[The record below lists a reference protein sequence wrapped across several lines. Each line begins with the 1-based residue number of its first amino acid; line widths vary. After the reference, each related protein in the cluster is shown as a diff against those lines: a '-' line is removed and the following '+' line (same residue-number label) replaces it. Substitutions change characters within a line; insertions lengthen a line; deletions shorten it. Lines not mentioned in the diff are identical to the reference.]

1 MWRQMLV
8 LALGLL
14 VSAAH
19 LAVAADEAGSAKP
32 ASPGESAGFQT
43 VIVHEREALLRGTP
57 PDPAKIKAWMAA
69 LTPDGSWPDINY
81 ADQNPASWPTS
92 QHLERVQALN
102 QALVD
107 PRSALHD
114 DPALQ
119 AATLRALDYW
129 TAHRFHN
136 PNWWHNDIGVPTLMS
151 AILTLLGDRVS
162 GDRQTAALAVLNQ
175 FGRTK
180 PGGGANTVWEAEL
193 GLSYAVLTGD
203 AALAAQ
209 QSALISGEIKV
220 STGEGIQSDWS
231 FHQHGARLQ
240 QFHYGGAFLTDTS
253 RLGWVL
259 HGTPWA
265 ISEEKLQ
272 ILANCVLQGSQW
284 MARGVR
290 TVPGTEDRSISRPNS
305 GTADLRGVARDLREA
320 LPSRAAEL
328 DALIARQSGEGA
340 SLTGFRA
347 YPRSDFSAYQRPA
360 FAFFVKTVSSRTF
373 TTETGMNG
381 ENLKGQKLGCGDS
394 YLLRDG
400 QEYFNLQPVW
410 DWDLLPGVT
419 WAVGAGEVQRLP
431 FVGAIGD
438 GTVGATAMD
447 YAFGTKADPA
457 ALTARKFWACDGDTA
472 VCLIGDLRTSGV
484 TAPVRTALDQCRLRG
499 LVTVGDVNG
508 AVKTLSADTEAA
520 PLRWIHHAGVVY
532 IPLGG
537 QSVSLR
543 LGPATGNWYAI
554 NHGYSKDPVTAP
566 VFLPVL
572 EQGASPNGQAS
583 GFVIAPAATPTQ
595 AAQLAAK
602 PTWAVLRNDGDCQ
615 AVRFTN
621 GDLMVAFYKMGRL
634 EADGKPLLTVD
645 RPCLVLQR
653 GGMTRA
659 CDPTQKGG
667 TVNLT
672 RGAGAAVPVALP
684 PGGLASEPVH

>member
-1 MWRQMLV
+1 MPV

-14 VSAAH
+14 VLAAH
-19 LAVAADEAGSAKP
+19 IAVAAEEAGAAKP
-32 ASPGESAGFQT
+32 ASPGENAGFQT
-43 VIVHEREALLRGTP
+43 VIVREREALLRGTA
-57 PDPAKIKAWMAA
+57 PDTAKIKAWMAG

-92 QHLERVQALN
+92 QHLERVQALSR
-102 QALVD
+102 ALAD
-107 PRSALHD
+107 PHSVLHD

-162 GDRQTAALAVLNQ
+162 GTQRTAALVVLNQ

-193 GLSYAVLTGD
+193 GLSYAVLTSD

-240 QFHYGGAFLTDTS
+240 QFHYGGAFLTDTA

-265 ISEEKLQ
+265 IPEEKLQ
-272 ILANCVLQGSQW
+272 ILADCVLQGSQW

-305 GTADLRGVARDLREA
+305 GSADLRGVARDLREA
-320 LPSRAAEL
+320 LPARAGAL

-340 SLTGFRA
+340 PLTGFRD

-360 FAFFVKTVSSRTF
+360 FSFFVKTVSSRTF

-394 YLLRDG
+394 YVLRDG
-400 QEYFNLQPVW
+400 NEYFNLQPVW

-438 GTVGATAMD
+438 GMVGATAMD
-447 YAFGTKADPA
+447 YAFGTKANST
-457 ALTARKFWACDGDTA
+457 ALTARKFWACDGDTS
-472 VCLIGDLRTSGV
+472 VCLIGGLRTSGV

-499 LVTVGDVNG
+499 PVTVGEANG
-508 AVKTLSADTEAA
+508 SVKTFTADTEPA

-532 IPLGG
+532 IPLGS
-537 QSVSLR
+537 QPVSLR

-554 NHGYSKDPVTAP
+554 NHGYTKDPVTAP

-572 EQGASPNGQAS
+572 EQGVSPEGQAS

-595 AAQLAAK
+595 AAQMAAK
-602 PTWAVLRNDGDCQ
+602 PTWTVLRNDADCQ
-615 AVRFTN
+615 AVRFAD
-621 GDLMVAFYKMGRL
+621 GDLMTAFYAPGRL
-634 EADGKPLLTVD
+634 DAEGKPLLTVD

-653 GGMTRA
+653 AGAMWA

-667 TVNLT
+667 VVTLT
-672 RGAGAAVPVALP
+672 RGMGTAVSITLP
-684 PGGLASEPVH
+684 PGGLASESVH